1 MWRTFQDIRNDWDWI
16 LTCLDYNDKWH
27 QYAGP
32 GGWNDPDILE
42 VGNGV
47 LSLAESRSHFT
58 LWALIKAPLLLGN
71 DLRNMTKDIFDIIS
85 NEEIIALN
93 QDSLGIQGNKRSSK
107 SGLEVWAGD
116 LENNEFAIVLF
127 NRSEKPAEIVA
138 SIQDIVHAAC
148 SALFFVRDLWKH
160 EDLGIAHS
168 GVVKATVASHDV
180 AAFRLKP
187 VFPLASYDCNSL
199 SSTSYSST
207 L

>member
-1 MWRTFQDIRNDWDWI
+1 MWRTFQDIRNNWDWI
-16 LTCLDYNDKWH
+16 LTCLDYNDRWH

-47 LSLAESRSHFT
+47 LTLSESRSHFT

-71 DLRNMTKDIFDIIS
+71 DLRNMTEEIFDIIS

-93 QDSLGIQGNKRSSK
+93 QDSLGIQGNKRISNG
-107 SGLEVWAGD
+107 GLEVWAGE

-127 NRSEKPAEIVA
+127 NRSDKPAEIVA
-138 SIQDIVHAAC
+138 KFQDIYPTVR
-148 SALFFVRDLWKH
+148 STLFFVRDLWKH

-168 GVVKATVASHDV
+168 GFIKEMVASHDV

-187 VFPLASYDCNSL
+187 VFPPATEDIASL
-199 SSTSYSST
+199 
-207 L
+207 